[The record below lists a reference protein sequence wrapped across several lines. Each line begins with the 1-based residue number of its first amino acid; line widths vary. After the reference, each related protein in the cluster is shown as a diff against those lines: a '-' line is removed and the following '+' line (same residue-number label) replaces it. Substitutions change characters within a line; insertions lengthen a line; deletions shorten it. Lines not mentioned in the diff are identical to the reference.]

1 MNMLVG
7 ERMTSPALTIGPEM
21 GVQDALA
28 LMHRDHVR
36 RFPVVDSRG
45 NLVGI
50 ISEKD
55 LLNATPSDATTLSVW
70 EINYLLSKL
79 TVEKIMTKNV
89 ITITRD
95 TPLEEA
101 ARIMADKK
109 IGGLPVV
116 EGLKVVGIVTETD
129 IFKLFT
135 EILGA
140 RVHGIRLTVQV
151 IDEPG
156 GLYKLT
162 GAISRTGANIIS
174 LTTFQS
180 GTTGTGVITVKVT
193 GVDQATLEKAIKP
206 VINKIVDIRSV

>member
-1 MNMLVG
+1 MLVG

-28 LMHRDHVR
+28 LMRRDHVR
-36 RFPVVDSRG
+36 RFPVVDSKG

-55 LLNATPSDATTLSVW
+55 LLDATPSDATTLSVW

-116 EGLKVVGIVTETD
+116 EGSKVVGIVTETD

-151 IDEPG
+151 TDEPG

-162 GAISRTGANIIS
+162 GAIFDAGANIIS

-193 GVDQATLEKAIKP
+193 DIDETKLKKAVEP
-206 VINKIVDIRSV
+206 VINKIVDIRTL

>member
-1 MNMLVG
+1 MLVG

-55 LLNATPSDATTLSVW
+55 LLDATPSDATTLSVW

-79 TVEKIMTKNV
+79 TVEKIMTKKV

-95 TPLEEA
+95 TPVEEA

-116 EGLKVVGIVTETD
+116 ENNKVVGIVTETD

-135 EILGA
+135 EVLGA
-140 RVHGIRLTVQV
+140 RIHGIRLTVQMT
-151 IDEPG
+151 DEPG
-156 GLYKLT
+156 GLLKLI
-162 GAISRTGANIIS
+162 GAISGAGANIIS

-180 GTTGTGVITVKVT
+180 GTSGTATITVKTT
-193 GVDQATLEKAIKP
+193 GVDETALKQAVES
-206 VINKIVDIRSV
+206 VINKIVDIRAV

>member
-1 MNMLVG
+1 
-7 ERMTSPALTIGPEM
+7 
-21 GVQDALA
+21 
-28 LMHRDHVR
+28 
-36 RFPVVDSRG
+36 
-45 NLVGI
+45 
-50 ISEKD
+50 
-55 LLNATPSDATTLSVW
+55 
-70 EINYLLSKL
+70 
-79 TVEKIMTKNV
+79 MTKNV

-151 IDEPG
+151 TDEPG

-162 GAISRTGANIIS
+162 GAISGTGANIIS

-193 GVDQATLEKAIKP
+193 GVDQATLEKAIEP

>member
-162 GAISRTGANIIS
+162 GAISGTGANIIS

-193 GVDQATLEKAIKP
+193 GVDQATLEKAIES

>member
-1 MNMLVG
+1 MLVG

-28 LMHRDHVR
+28 LMRRDHVR

-50 ISEKD
+50 VSEKD
-55 LLNATPSDATTLSVW
+55 LLDATPSDATTLSVW

-79 TVEKIMTKNV
+79 TVEKIMTKDV

-116 EGLKVVGIVTETD
+116 EGTKVVGIVTETD

-151 IDEPG
+151 VDEPG
-156 GLYKLT
+156 GLAKLT
-162 GAISRTGANIIS
+162 GAISGTGANIIS

-193 GVDQATLEKAIKP
+193 GVDEVALKKAVEP
-206 VINKIVDIRSV
+206 VIKKIVDIRTV

>member
-1 MNMLVG
+1 MLVG

-45 NLVGI
+45 NLIGI

-55 LLNATPSDATTLSVW
+55 LLDATPSDATTLSIW
-70 EINYLLSKL
+70 EVNYLLSKL
-79 TVEKIMTKNV
+79 TVEKIMTKDV
-89 ITITRD
+89 ITITKD

-116 EGLKVVGIVTETD
+116 EGRKVVGIVTETD

-151 IDEPG
+151 LDEPG
-156 GLYKLT
+156 GLHKLT
-162 GAISRTGANIIS
+162 GAISGTGANIIS

-180 GTTGTGVITVKVT
+180 GTTGSGMVTVKVT
-193 GVDQATLEKAIKP
+193 GVDQRELKK
-206 VINKIVDIRSV
+206 VIEPIVQKIVDIRAV

>member
-1 MNMLVG
+1 MLVG

-28 LMHRDHVR
+28 LMRRDHVR
-36 RFPVVDSRG
+36 RFPVVDSKG
-45 NLVGI
+45 NLIGI

-55 LLNATPSDATTLSVW
+55 LLDATPSDATTLSVW

-89 ITITRD
+89 ITITTD

-116 EGLKVVGIVTETD
+116 EGTKVVGIVTETD

-140 RVHGIRLTVQV
+140 RIHGIRLTVQV
-151 IDEPG
+151 TDEPG

-162 GAISRTGANIIS
+162 GAIFDAGANIIS

-193 GVDQATLEKAIKP
+193 GIDEPKLKKAVEP
-206 VINKIVDIRSV
+206 VIDKIVDIRTL

>member
-1 MNMLVG
+1 MLVG

-55 LLNATPSDATTLSVW
+55 LLDATPSDATTLSVW

-79 TVEKIMTKNV
+79 TVEKIMTKKV

-95 TPLEEA
+95 TPVEEA

-116 EGLKVVGIVTETD
+116 ENNKVVGIVTETD

-135 EILGA
+135 EVLGA
-140 RVHGIRLTVQV
+140 RIHGIRLTVQMT
-151 IDEPG
+151 DEPG
-156 GLYKLT
+156 GLLKLI
-162 GAISRTGANIIS
+162 GAISGAGANIIS

-180 GTTGTGVITVKVT
+180 GTTGTATITVKLT
-193 GVDQATLEKAIKP
+193 GVDETTLKQAVES
-206 VINKIVDIRSV
+206 VINKIVDIRAV

>member
-1 MNMLVG
+1 MLVG

-28 LMHRDHVR
+28 LMRRDHVR
-36 RFPVVDSRG
+36 RFPVVDSKG

-55 LLNATPSDATTLSVW
+55 LLDATPSDATTLSVW

-79 TVEKIMTKNV
+79 TVEKIMTKDV
-89 ITITRD
+89 ITITTD

-116 EGLKVVGIVTETD
+116 EGKKVVGIVTETD

-140 RVHGIRLTVQV
+140 RIHGIRLTVQV
-151 IDEPG
+151 TDEPG

-162 GAISRTGANIIS
+162 GAIFDAGANIIS

-193 GVDQATLEKAIKP
+193 GIDEPKLKKAVEP
-206 VINKIVDIRSV
+206 VINKIVDIRTL

>member
-1 MNMLVG
+1 MLVG

-36 RFPVVDSRG
+36 RFPVVDSKG

-55 LLNATPSDATTLSVW
+55 LLDATPSDATTLSVW

-79 TVEKIMTKNV
+79 TVEKIMTKKV

-95 TPLEEA
+95 TPVEEA

-116 EGLKVVGIVTETD
+116 EDNKVIGIVTETD

-135 EILGA
+135 EVLGA
-140 RVHGIRLTVQV
+140 RIHGIRLTVQMT
-151 IDEPG
+151 DEPG
-156 GLYKLT
+156 GLLKLI
-162 GAISRTGANIIS
+162 GAISGAGANIIS

-180 GTTGTGVITVKVT
+180 GTTGTATITVKTT
-193 GVDQATLEKAIKP
+193 GVDETALKQAVES
-206 VINKIVDIRSV
+206 VINKVVDIRAV

>member
-1 MNMLVG
+1 MLVG

-36 RFPVVDSRG
+36 RFPVIDSRG
-45 NLVGI
+45 NLIGI

-55 LLNATPSDATTLSVW
+55 LLDATPSDATTLSIW
-70 EINYLLSKL
+70 EVNYLLSKL
-79 TVEKIMTKNV
+79 TVEKIMTKDV
-89 ITITRD
+89 ITITKD

-116 EGLKVVGIVTETD
+116 EGRKVVGIVTETD

-151 IDEPG
+151 LDEPG
-156 GLYKLT
+156 GLHKLT
-162 GAISRTGANIIS
+162 GAISGTGANIIS

-180 GTTGTGVITVKVT
+180 GITGTGVVTVKVT
-193 GVDQATLEKAIKP
+193 GVDQRELKK
-206 VINKIVDIRSV
+206 VIEPIVQKIVDIRAV

>member
-1 MNMLVG
+1 MLVG

-55 LLNATPSDATTLSVW
+55 LLDATPSDATTLSVW

-79 TVEKIMTKNV
+79 TVEKIMTKKV

-95 TPLEEA
+95 TPVEEA

-116 EGLKVVGIVTETD
+116 EDNKVVGIVTETD

-135 EILGA
+135 EVLGA
-140 RVHGIRLTVQV
+140 RIHGIRLTVQMT
-151 IDEPG
+151 DEPG
-156 GLYKLT
+156 GLLKLI
-162 GAISRTGANIIS
+162 GAISGAGANIIS

-180 GTTGTGVITVKVT
+180 GTTGTATITVKLT
-193 GVDQATLEKAIKP
+193 GVDETTLKHAVES
-206 VINKIVDIRSV
+206 VINKIVDIRAV

>member
-1 MNMLVG
+1 MLVG

-55 LLNATPSDATTLSVW
+55 LLDATPSDATTLSVW

-79 TVEKIMTKNV
+79 TVEKIMTKKV

-95 TPLEEA
+95 TPVEEA

-116 EGLKVVGIVTETD
+116 ENNKVVGIVTETD

-135 EILGA
+135 EVLGA
-140 RVHGIRLTVQV
+140 RIHGIRLTVQMT
-151 IDEPG
+151 DEPG
-156 GLYKLT
+156 GLLKLI
-162 GAISRTGANIIS
+162 GAISGAGANIIS

-180 GTTGTGVITVKVT
+180 GTTGTATITVKLT
-193 GVDQATLEKAIKP
+193 GVDETTLKQAVEF
-206 VINKIVDIRSV
+206 VINKIVDIRAV

>member
-1 MNMLVG
+1 MLVG

-162 GAISRTGANIIS
+162 GAISGTGANIIS

>member
-1 MNMLVG
+1 MLVG

-28 LMHRDHVR
+28 LMRRDHVR
-36 RFPVVDSRG
+36 RFPVVDSKG

-55 LLNATPSDATTLSVW
+55 LLDATPSDATTLSVW

-116 EGLKVVGIVTETD
+116 EGTKVVGIVTETD

-151 IDEPG
+151 TDEPG

-162 GAISRTGANIIS
+162 GAIFDAGANIIS

-193 GVDQATLEKAIKP
+193 DIDETKLKKAVEP
-206 VINKIVDIRSV
+206 VINKIVDIRTL

>member
-1 MNMLVG
+1 MLVG

-28 LMHRDHVR
+28 LMRRDHVR
-36 RFPVVDSRG
+36 RFPVVDSKG

-55 LLNATPSDATTLSVW
+55 LLDATPSDATTLSVW

-89 ITITRD
+89 ITITTD

-116 EGLKVVGIVTETD
+116 EGTKVVGIVTETD

-140 RVHGIRLTVQV
+140 RIHGIRLTVQV
-151 IDEPG
+151 TDEPG

-162 GAISRTGANIIS
+162 GAIFDAGANIIS

-193 GVDQATLEKAIKP
+193 GIDEPKLKKAVEP
-206 VINKIVDIRSV
+206 VIDKIVDIRTL

>member
-1 MNMLVG
+1 MLVG

-28 LMHRDHVR
+28 LMRRDHVR
-36 RFPVVDSRG
+36 RFPVIDSKG

-55 LLNATPSDATTLSVW
+55 LLDATPSDATTLSVW

-89 ITITRD
+89 ITITTD

-116 EGLKVVGIVTETD
+116 EGTKVVGIVTETD

-151 IDEPG
+151 TDEPG

-162 GAISRTGANIIS
+162 GAIFDAGANIIS

-193 GVDQATLEKAIKP
+193 GIDEPKLKKAVEP
-206 VINKIVDIRSV
+206 VIDKIVDIRTL

>member
-1 MNMLVG
+1 MLVG

-55 LLNATPSDATTLSVW
+55 LLDATPSDATTLSVW

-79 TVEKIMTKNV
+79 TVEKIMTKKV

-95 TPLEEA
+95 TPVEEA

-116 EGLKVVGIVTETD
+116 EDNKVVGIVTETD

-135 EILGA
+135 EVLGA
-140 RVHGIRLTVQV
+140 RIHGIRLTVQV
-151 IDEPG
+151 TDEPG
-156 GLYKLT
+156 GLLKLI
-162 GAISRTGANIIS
+162 GAISGAGANIIS

-180 GTTGTGVITVKVT
+180 GTTGTATITVKLT
-193 GVDQATLEKAIKP
+193 GVDETTLKQAVES
-206 VINKIVDIRSV
+206 VINKVVDIRAV

>member
-1 MNMLVG
+1 MLVG

-28 LMHRDHVR
+28 LMRRDHVR

-79 TVEKIMTKNV
+79 TVDKIMTKKV

-116 EGLKVVGIVTETD
+116 EGMKVVGIVTETD
-129 IFKLFT
+129 IFKMFT

-151 IDEPG
+151 TDEPG
-156 GLYKLT
+156 GLFKLT
-162 GAISRTGANIIS
+162 GAISGTGANIIS

-180 GTTGTGVITVKVT
+180 STTGTGVITVKVT
-193 GVDQATLEKAIKP
+193 GVDEATLKKAVEPFIT
-206 VINKIVDIRSV
+206 KIVDIRTI

>member
-1 MNMLVG
+1 MLVG

-162 GAISRTGANIIS
+162 GAISGTGANIIS

-193 GVDQATLEKAIKP
+193 GVDQATLEKAIES

>member
-1 MNMLVG
+1 MLVG
-7 ERMTSPALTIGPEM
+7 ERMTSPALTIGPEI

-28 LMHRDHVR
+28 LMRRDHVR
-36 RFPVVDSRG
+36 RFPVIDSRG

-50 ISEKD
+50 VSEKD
-55 LLNATPSDATTLSVW
+55 LLDATPSDATTLSVW

-79 TVEKIMTKNV
+79 TVEKIMTKDI
-89 ITITRD
+89 ITVTRD

-116 EGLKVVGIVTETD
+116 EGTKVVGIVTETD

-140 RVHGIRLTVQV
+140 RIHGIRLTVEV
-151 IDEPG
+151 KDEPG
-156 GLYKLT
+156 GIHKLSGAIT
-162 GAISRTGANIIS
+162 GAGANIIS
-174 LTTFQS
+174 LTTFL
-180 GTTGTGVITVKVT
+180 GEKTGTGVITVKVT
-193 GVDQATLEKAIKP
+193 GVTEAALKKAVEP
-206 VINKIVDIRSV
+206 VVDRIRDIRTV

>member
-1 MNMLVG
+1 MLVG

-55 LLNATPSDATTLSVW
+55 LLDATPSDATTLSVW

-79 TVEKIMTKNV
+79 TVEKIMTKKV

-95 TPLEEA
+95 TPVEEA

-116 EGLKVVGIVTETD
+116 EDNKVVGIVTETD

-135 EILGA
+135 EVLGA
-140 RVHGIRLTVQV
+140 RIHGIRLTVQV
-151 IDEPG
+151 TDEPG
-156 GLYKLT
+156 GLLKLI
-162 GAISRTGANIIS
+162 GAISGAGANIIS

-180 GTTGTGVITVKVT
+180 GTTGTATITVKTT
-193 GVDQATLEKAIKP
+193 GVDETALKQAVES
-206 VINKIVDIRSV
+206 VINKVVDIRAV

>member
-1 MNMLVG
+1 MLVG
-7 ERMTSPALTIGPEM
+7 ERMTSPALTLGPEM

-162 GAISRTGANIIS
+162 GAISGTGANIIS